1 VEFYKD
7 FFEEISENF
16 LKKAK
21 FYTSGRTRTIT
32 TLLYRLKGML
42 FHLENQNGITGDIAK
57 KFSSYEAKDYLEL
70 HKNPNVRMY
79 GMSED
84 LLFLSFYNCYKTVS
98 SELFKTEKYLNLQ
111 EELETF
117 KRKNYELLKP
127 FLEFNAKFGL
137 TLVDQFLY
145 ISDFLERASEVDID
159 LDESHHKLKNMIPHM
174 YFTTIKAISF
184 SKNIV
189 RLLSSKFFYI
199 LRKNI
204 LKAVKGVRNSKTSEN
219 NHKNLMMFSGHD
231 LNLVCVLSFL
241 NVDISNIKF
250 EFNSE
255 VTFELFEDLHNQ
267 FPSSFYVTLKFEGK
281 PIPLE
286 FCNYNINCD
295 LKSFLTFLEENILS
309 HQEVNDYCHGKKK
322 MDL

>member
-1 VEFYKD
+1 
-7 FFEEISENF
+7 
-16 LKKAK
+16 
-21 FYTSGRTRTIT
+21 
-32 TLLYRLKGML
+32 
-42 FHLENQNGITGDIAK
+42 
-57 KFSSYEAKDYLEL
+57 
-70 HKNPNVRMY
+70 
-79 GMSED
+79 MSDD

-117 KRKNYELLKP
+117 KRNNYELLKP

-145 ISDFLERASEVDID
+145 ISDFLERAPDVDID
-159 LDESHHKLKNMIPHM
+159 LDENHRKLKNMIPRM
-174 YFTTIKAISF
+174 YFRTIKAISF

-189 RLLSSKFFYI
+189 RLLSSKFFYV

-204 LKAVKGVRNSKTSEN
+204 LKAVNAVRSSKTTESNSN
-219 NHKNLMMFSGHD
+219 NHKNLLMFSGHD
-231 LNLVCVLSFL
+231 LNLVCILSFL
-241 NVDISNIKF
+241 NVDISNLNF

-267 FPSSFYVTLKFEGK
+267 FPSSFYITLKFEGK

-295 LKSFLTFLEENILS
+295 LKSFQTFLEENILS
-309 HQEVNDYCHGKKK
+309 HQEVNDYCQGKKK